1 MPCALEALTVMKVCG
16 LVYRSLQPQGGLCSS
31 TSLMGVSSHVGRN
44 FATMAPTNS
53 SVESRSWSMLGA
65 SRNCLSSTGRVGRGK
80 MSRTLCCPVRIG
92 KHGRSGKTKKE
103 FETVATKTGVIW
115 FVDED
120 EVVKR
125 ILEVVLVWQ
134 SRTKELRT

>member
-1 MPCALEALTVMKVCG
+1 
-16 LVYRSLQPQGGLCSS
+16 
-31 TSLMGVSSHVGRN
+31 
-44 FATMAPTNS
+44 
-53 SVESRSWSMLGA
+53 
-65 SRNCLSSTGRVGRGK
+65 

-103 FETVATKTGVIW
+103 FETVATKAGVIW

-125 ILEVVLVWQ
+125 ILEVVCRDEIGMAITYQ
-134 SRTKELRT
+134 EAKNMTHSRRKSYQKTKERWPLFKGSKFKHLM